1 MPVFRQHEAVDS
13 PLSVDPVQQGTVGT
27 DVRVASDATVAPA
40 APTAVSLQEAIH
52 LCIVANLTI
61 RAGSEKIAQAQGDF
75 TQASLIPNPTLL
87 LDTLLNPFPG
97 SRFTPQRQG
106 GPPQQ
111 DLAVTFP
118 IDWCLFGKRV
128 AAMEAARLGVDVAT
142 ADVANLIRLQVT
154 DTAVAFY
161 DVLEAKALLDIARL
175 DLADAKKIE
184 SITER
189 LVKGGELAG
198 IEKDRARLVTLD
210 AQREFRRREMN
221 VRVAKAK
228 LAPLLGRCS
237 PTPDLDV
244 RGELDIAEPA
254 ALPEL
259 CAAMEIAE
267 QQRPDMIALNRRIVM
282 AEAEIYRE
290 RKKGYPEVNIQPVF
304 TNQTQ
309 GDIGFPDAQTYGLVL
324 TTTLP
329 FSDRNQGNIAK
340 AMSVQREAIARLQG
354 ELAIMRSEVKQAVDS
369 TEAAR
374 DIVLRDDPAMVDM
387 ARAVRDKTE
396 LAFSKGQDSLLNLVI
411 TQRAY
416 LDRLRLSASAKA
428 DYWRSLQRLNAA
440 VGGLTVPA
448 ASLPETLPA
457 PKLGAPGDPGS

>member
-1 MPVFRQHEAVDS
+1 MPVYRQHEAVENPQLDEQAH
-13 PLSVDPVQQGTVGT
+13 PGA
-27 DVRVASDATVAPA
+27 ASDSAPA
-40 APTAVSLQEAIH
+40 MPASVSLQEAIH
-52 LCIVANLTI
+52 QCIVANLTI
-61 RAGSEKIAQAQGDF
+61 RAGGEKIAQAEADF

-87 LDTLLNPFPG
+87 LDTLLNPYPG
-97 SRFTPQRQG
+97 SRFTVQRQG

-128 AAMEAARLGVDVAT
+128 AAMEAARLGVDVAA
-142 ADVANLIRLQVT
+142 ADVANLVRLQVT
-154 DTAVAFY
+154 ETTLAFY
-161 DVLEAKALLDIARL
+161 DVLEAKVLLDIARL
-175 DLADAKKIE
+175 DLEDARKIE

-189 LVKGGELAG
+189 LVKGGELAS
-198 IEKDRARLVTLD
+198 IEKDRARLVLLD
-210 AQREFRRREMN
+210 AQRDLRRREMN
-221 VRVAKAK
+221 VRVARAK

-237 PTPDLDV
+237 PTDLDV
-244 RGELDIAEPA
+244 RGELDVAESA
-254 ALPEL
+254 AVPDL
-259 CAAMEIAE
+259 CVAMQIAE
-267 QQRPDMIALNRRIVM
+267 QQRPDLVALNRRIAM

-304 TNQTQ
+304 TNQSQ
-309 GDIGFPDAQTYGLVL
+309 RDIGFPDAQTWGLVL

-340 AMSVQREAIARLQG
+340 AMSTQREAIVKLQG
-354 ELAIMRSEVKQAVDS
+354 ELANIRSEIKQAIDT

-416 LDRLRLSASAKA
+416 LERLRISASAKA
-428 DYWRSLQRLNAA
+428 DYWRALQRLNAA

-448 ASLPETLPA
+448 SSAPESLPV
-457 PKLGAPGDPGS
+457 PKLGAPGEPGM